1 MSWVFSRTIRKS
13 RSSRRLRAPLYA
25 LTGRTSA
32 YRSSSW
38 RKATLTLLN
47 PEPTGVVIGP
57 LRATLFLRMEA
68 STGSG
73 SGVPNFAMAASPAC
87 WTSQSNSTAVASRT
101 RPAASKI
108 SGPTP
113 SPGTRVTECRPNYE
127 DLPVFEIVSVDL
139 DEIAPLVRNLVLGK
153 DRVDR
158 TRGHARAAVDALV
171 RVDVIHL
178 SSVVGVH
185 AIHRTDLYT

>member
-1 MSWVFSRTIRKS
+1 MSSVFSRPITKS

-32 YRSSSW
+32 KRSSSW
-38 RKATLTLLN
+38 RSATLTLRN
-47 PEPTGVVIGP
+47 PLPTGVVIGP

-73 SGVPNFAMAASPAC
+73 SGVPNLAMAASPAC
-87 WTSQSNSTAVASRT
+87 WTSQSNSTPVASGTRT
-101 RPAASKI
+101 VASQI

-113 SPGTRVTECRPNYE
+113 SPGTRVTECRPNQ

-139 DEIAPLVRNLVLGK
+139 DEIAPLLWNLVRGK
-153 DRVDR
+153 DRVDG
-158 TRGHARAAVDALV
+158 TRVHARAAVDALV

-178 SSVVGVH
+178 CRIVGVD
-185 AIHRTDLYT
+185 AVHRTNLHT

>member
-1 MSWVFSRTIRKS
+1 MSSVFSRTITKS

-32 YRSSSW
+32 KRSSSC
-38 RKATLTLLN
+38 RSATFTLRN
-47 PEPTGVVIGP
+47 PLPIRIVIGP
-57 LRATLFLRMEA
+57 LRATLFLRIDA
-68 STGSG
+68 STCSG
-73 SGVPNFAMAASPAC
+73 SGVPNSAIALSPAF
-87 WTSQSNSTAVASRT
+87 WTSQSNWTPVASST
-101 RPAASKI
+101 LTLASQI

-113 SPGTRVTECRPNYE
+113 SPGTRVTECRPNQ

-139 DEIAPLVRNLVLGK
+139 DEIAPLLRNLVLGK

-158 TRGHARAAVDALV
+158 TRVHARAAVDALI

-178 SSVVGVH
+178 RSVVGVD
-185 AIHRTDLYT
+185 AVHRTDL